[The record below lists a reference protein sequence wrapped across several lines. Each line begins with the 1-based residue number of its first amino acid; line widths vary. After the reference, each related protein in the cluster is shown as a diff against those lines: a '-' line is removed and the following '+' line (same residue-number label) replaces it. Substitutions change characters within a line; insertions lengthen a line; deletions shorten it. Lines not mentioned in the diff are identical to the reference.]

1 MVSFKDD
8 AGLPALLNP
17 NKVSTNCNKNMYSK
31 WPKNAL
37 DVLLVEVMDH
47 VPTEEVFDKLSN
59 PLLNGLKNFSSSN
72 EVFCPKCSKL
82 TKVSKNGKTK
92 DTYQFS
98 CNGAEKMHY
107 ISATQILET
116 IPDEWIADLVEIF
129 DNPYRVQILDW
140 INKEHLS
147 PEIWDLKGLK
157 NATKRFSTQLS
168 PVKDNMI
175 KIRAVN
181 SGLEE
186 ENRRLRDENAN
197 LSSELRDL
205 KRTMQALTEEVSSLR
220 RYLLETKIDSEVMS
234 GKPSATEPVERT
246 FATVASIHRP
256 PSSKRTLNMT
266 PLEVISKPKNPTPS
280 NDRPPYSPLK
290 IYFFEGCHRKSPG
303 IYRKMLTDLGFN
315 SRQVRDIMFLSD
327 DIMQVTTY
335 ESAIEELS
343 NILLGISTSV
353 RRLDNFNPIKGDNYS
368 KYGTFSDEEVKAG
381 YFAMMTK
388 SAERLTKAAESVKA
402 LKRSANFL
410 NKVVENQKIDYQ
422 SAPRKEKVFFLGNLI
437 DYIKPTRPIP
447 EVTNIPKDDHTEEV
461 EITDTQQQ

>member
-8 AGLPALLNP
+8 AGLPALLIP
-17 NKVSTNCNKNMYSK
+17 NKDSTHSKTNLYFK

-37 DVLLVEVMDH
+37 DALLVEVMEH
-47 VPTEEVFDKLSN
+47 VPTEEAFDKLSN
-59 PLLNGLKNFSSSN
+59 PLLNGLKIFSSNN
-72 EVFCPKCSKL
+72 EVHCQKCSKL
-82 TKVSKNGKTK
+82 TRVSKNGKTK

-98 CNGAEKMHY
+98 CNGGEKMHY

-129 DNPYRVQILDW
+129 ENPYRAQILDW

-205 KRTMQALTEEVSSLR
+205 KRSMQALTEEVSSLR
-220 RYLLETKIDSEVMS
+220 RYLLEKKMDADLMP
-234 GKPSATEPVERT
+234 GKPLANESVERT

-266 PLEVISKPKNPTPS
+266 PLEVISKPKASS
-280 NDRPPYSPLK
+280 NDRPPFSPLK

-315 SRQVRDIMFLSD
+315 ARQVRDITFLSD
-327 DIMQVTTY
+327 DI
-335 ESAIEELS
+335 
-343 NILLGISTSV
+343 ILL
-353 RRLDNFNPIKGDNYS
+353 
-368 KYGTFSDEEVKAG
+368 
-381 YFAMMTK
+381 
-388 SAERLTKAAESVKA
+388 
-402 LKRSANFL
+402 
-410 NKVVENQKIDYQ
+410 
-422 SAPRKEKVFFLGNLI
+422 
-437 DYIKPTRPIP
+437 
-447 EVTNIPKDDHTEEV
+447 
-461 EITDTQQQ
+461 